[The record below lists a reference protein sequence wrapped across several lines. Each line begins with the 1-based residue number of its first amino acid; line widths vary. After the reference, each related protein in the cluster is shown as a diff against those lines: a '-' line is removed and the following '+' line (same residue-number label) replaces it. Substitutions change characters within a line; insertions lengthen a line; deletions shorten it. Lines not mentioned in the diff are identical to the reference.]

1 MKATIDIC
9 DSGLTSA
16 TLTNDEGEVILW
28 EDLSRDEQL
37 WLLDSFKT
45 FHELFSRQ
53 FIKEEY
59 AKDSN

>member
-9 DSGLTSA
+9 NSGLTSVL
-16 TLTNDEGEVILW
+16 LTNDEGEVISW

-45 FHELFSRQ
+45 FHELFSK
-53 FIKEEY
+53 FIKQEN
-59 AKDSN
+59 A